1 MIVEADIGAHFRHEV
16 CDNVSSKDNCVSLFG
31 RKIGRALWR
40 FSTAD
45 THNYARRGRHF
56 LNLASKIALSEGI
69 PEDRKKAAE
78 ALREASLQGFLTI
91 LEDGRFFIHDP
102 TNPLELRRE
111 ISEGAYHLDTGRE
124 LTLAAPVLS

>member
-1 MIVEADIGAHFRHEV
+1 MAVETGIGVLSRHESRDDV
-16 CDNVSSKDNCVSLFG
+16 FSKDNCVSLFG
-31 RKIGRALWR
+31 GKIGRALWR

-45 THNYARRGRHF
+45 THNYPRRGEHF
-56 LNLASKIALSEGI
+56 LNLASRIALGEGN
-69 PEDRKKAAE
+69 PDDRKKAAE
-78 ALREASLQGFLTI
+78 ALREATLQGFLTI

-111 ISEGAYHLDTGRE
+111 ISEDAYRLDTGRE